1 LPIVYRCKNCGYV
14 LHYLQKVGQDYI
26 GIPSVSEVMS
36 KHGYICPKCK
46 SKLSRPSQ
54 DDIIITTVAVAKKKS
69 MLPVRV
75 GSSYYVP
82 MSIIDGLKLGSNNAE
97 EVE

>member
-1 LPIVYRCKNCGYV
+1 
-14 LHYLQKVGQDYI
+14 
-26 GIPSVSEVMS
+26 MS

-82 MSIIDGLKLGSNNAE
+82 MSIIDGAKLGSNNAE